1 MGSPL
6 LTILTITNT
15 MGYLATTALTLATFT
30 LVCQAELKFGPV
42 ADKNHNG
49 PDSLAG
55 CDPDYGWSDGA
66 DGSGK
71 CYMLIKDYDYSTCY
85 SDGVGGYGLS
95 WFNAMECCYYNKGYP
110 AEPQN
115 QAEQDKIVEYIQIA
129 DQGSLGLTAYWLGGN
144 DLHREGSWVWPS
156 GQPFTYTNW
165 GEGEP
170 NDSDGKED
178 CIAIDSPKEYK
189 WMDLNC
195 TEPMHGAVTHFTV
208 CERIPG
214 GFWLFTNIL
223 YVTR

>member
-1 MGSPL
+1 
-6 LTILTITNT
+6 
-15 MGYLATTALTLATFT
+15 MGYYTALTLAT
-30 LVCQAELKFGPV
+30 LLLGCQAGLKFGPI
-42 ADKNHNG
+42 AEKNHNG
-49 PDSLAG
+49 PDTLAG

-71 CYMLIKDYDYSTCY
+71 CYMIIKDYDYSTCY
-85 SDGVGGYGLS
+85 ADSGVGGYGLS

-115 QAEQDKIVEYIQIA
+115 EAEQQKIVEYIKIA
-129 DQGSLGLTAYWLGGN
+129 DEGSLGLTAYWLGGN

-165 GEGEP
+165 VEGEP
-170 NDSDGKED
+170 DDQDGKED

-214 GFWLFTNIL
+214 GF
-223 YVTR
+223 

>member
-1 MGSPL
+1 MGHSPL
-6 LTILTITNT
+6 FTLLTTT

-30 LVCQAELKFGPV
+30 LVCQAGLKFGPV
-42 ADKNHNG
+42 ADKNHHG

-129 DQGSLGLTAYWLGGN
+129 DQGSLGLTAYWLGG
-144 DLHREGSWVWPS
+144 
-156 GQPFTYTNW
+156 QPFTYTNW
-165 GEGEP
+165 VDGEP
-170 NDSDGKED
+170 NDSDGLED

-214 GFWLFTNIL
+214 GF
-223 YVTR
+223 